1 MMRNV
6 EESKDVLLEAIRE
19 SDSFQRFNES
29 KKKIEGREDLKR
41 QIDDYRRRCYLLQSS
56 SSSEELDTEIQKVRT
71 DREILKTDPIIQ
83 EYLDSELDLCRM
95 LQRISIEIMN
105 VTDLQIEPFEECIMT
120 DEGVS

>member
-6 EESKDVLLEAIRE
+6 EESKNVLLEAIRE

-41 QIDDYRRRCYLLQSS
+41 QIDDYRRRCYLLQSG

-105 VTDLQIEPFEECIMT
+105 VTDLQIEPFEECIIT